1 MPDDPRQ
8 DLDKLLETLR
18 ERVDARREG
27 GVYPPGL
34 EEDLDRHFRMLSGE
48 RPVSPSFALDELEAS
63 LRDLQHFAYGRDR
76 ISLDSNVPGG
86 RALHRTVGKAVSR
99 QIEGVLDQ
107 AQEQSRRVA
116 HTIALL
122 TEVTNTLADAFDT
135 RVLQQIDDLQVRL
148 AEQQRRLQGGIARV
162 QDAVA
167 RIPGTGVDA
176 WYTEDAFTRAFRGL
190 PSDIRDRY
198 RDLAELFVGCAP
210 VADLGF
216 GRGEF
221 LELLRDLNVES
232 SGVEVDDELVSAA
245 RSRGL
250 AVEQGGAVEY
260 LQSVPDGSLGGIVM
274 IQVIE
279 HLTPQHVVDVVKLAA
294 DKLRSGGRAVVETVN
309 PTSLYT
315 YAHAF
320 WVDPTHTRPVH
331 PNFLRF
337 LFEEAGFSKVE
348 RVDRSPV
355 DADESLE
362 MLPGDDDLT
371 KRLNAN
377 FDRINALLF
386 GPQDYAIVATR

>member
-1 MPDDPRQ
+1 VPDDPRE
-8 DLDKLLETLR
+8 DLERLLETLR
-18 ERVDARREG
+18 ERVDARRVG

-34 EEDLDRHFRMLSGE
+34 EEDLDRHFRMLAGE
-48 RPVSPSFALDELEAS
+48 RPASPSFTMDELEEA
-63 LRDLQHFAYGRDR
+63 LRDLQHFAYGREH
-76 ISLDSNVPGG
+76 ISLDSNLPGG
-86 RALHRTVGKAVSR
+86 RALHRAVGKTVAR
-99 QIEGVLDQ
+99 QIQGVLDQ
-107 AQEQSRRVA
+107 AQDQSRRVA
-116 HTIALL
+116 HTITLL
-122 TEVTNTLADAFDT
+122 TEVTNTLADAFDR

-148 AEQQRRLQGGIARV
+148 TEQQRALHAAIARV
-162 QDAVA
+162 EDAVA
-167 RIPGTGVDA
+167 RVPGTGVDA
-176 WYTEDAFTRAFRGL
+176 WYTEDAFTGAFRG
-190 PSDIRDRY
+190 SSADIRERY
-198 RDLAELFVGCAP
+198 RDLASLFVGCAP

-221 LELLRDLNVES
+221 LELLRDLNVDA
-232 SGVEVDDELVSAA
+232 SGVEVDDALVSDA

-250 AVEQGGAVEY
+250 QVAQSGAVEY
-260 LQSVPDGSLGGIVM
+260 LESVPDGSLGGIVM

-279 HLTPQHVVDVVKLAA
+279 HLTPQHVVDVVKVAA
-294 DKLRSGGRAVVETVN
+294 DKLRAGGRAVVETVN

-337 LFEEAGFSKVE
+337 LFEEAGFARVE

-355 DADESLE
+355 DANESLE
-362 MLPGDDDLT
+362 MLPGDDELT

-377 FDRINALLF
+377 FDRLNALLF